1 MFFFVAFSPD
11 GQWLAACNSEG
22 QLHLWRAPS
31 WEEVETAGNG
41 PESRPSSVY

>member
-22 QLHLWRAPS
+22 KLHLWRAPS
-31 WEEVETAGNG
+31 WAEIETAEKQEGSHG
-41 PESRPSSVY
+41 PER